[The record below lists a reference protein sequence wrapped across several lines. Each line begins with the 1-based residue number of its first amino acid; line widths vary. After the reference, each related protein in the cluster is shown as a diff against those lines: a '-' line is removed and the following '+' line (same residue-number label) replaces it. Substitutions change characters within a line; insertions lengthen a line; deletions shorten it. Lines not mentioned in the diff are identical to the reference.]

1 MPQISATIQDNGTFA
16 ALNNMRSLQPI
27 ANGLLAW
34 GNMLKTEQGRQPA
47 QTHHAQPFRSV
58 RSRNWFFWALK
69 QGVISVPYQRTRNF
83 TNSWEVS
90 PSGANGLTVDVGTP
104 LAHAPLLKSERM
116 AMYHRVQGYETAAF
130 TTQRT
135 ATRGMAYVHA
145 GVAEWVG

>member
-1 MPQISATIQDNGTFA
+1 MSVSVSIQDNGTFT

-27 ANGLLAW
+27 AGALLNW
-34 GNMLKTEQGRQPA
+34 GNMLRVEQGRQPA
-47 QTHHAQPFRSV
+47 QLHQPQPFKSV
-58 RSRNWFFWALK
+58 AQRNWFFWALK
-69 QGVISVPYQRTRNF
+69 NGIIQVPYVRTRNF

-90 PSGANGLTVDVGTP
+90 PSGAQGLTVDVGTS

-116 AMYHRVQGYETAAF
+116 AMYHRVQGYETAQF

-135 ATRGMAYVHA
+135 APRGMAYVHA